1 MRISDWSSDV
11 CSSDLMM
18 LLILLVEFLHLILRQ
33 HLPCFWD
40 NLFKLRPLRRGLV
53 WITDVAS
60 TDVTEETE
68 EIVLVGGL
76 VSPIRRRLDD
86 GRAGID
92 RVVYRTEE
100 LETFF
105 LQDFQPRL
113 SRFILQL
120 PIRHNDE
127 DTMIRIILCEIGR
140 A

>member
-1 MRISDWSSDV
+1 
-11 CSSDLMM
+11 MM

-105 LQDFQPRL
+105 LQDR
-113 SRFILQL
+113 SEEHTSELQSL
-120 PIRHNDE
+120 
-127 DTMIRIILCEIGR
+127 MRISYAVFC
-140 A
+140 